1 MIRLLV
7 SRWPRPHHHT
17 GLRHRAP
24 IVYGIDATRRS
35 VRSCAM
41 ADMTMSCAVEDTT
54 VRAEMPAR
62 MTSETAACA
71 REDTEAYARTALPSE
86 RTDRTSKRV
95 NDHDAVDGS
104 RTRNA
109 DTRGK
114 DAIRAEDD
122 TGLYSANICD
132 DRESPRE
139 HHAD

>member
-1 MIRLLV
+1 
-7 SRWPRPHHHT
+7 
-17 GLRHRAP
+17 
-24 IVYGIDATRRS
+24 
-35 VRSCAM
+35 M

-104 RTRNA
+104 RTPQ
-109 DTRGK
+109 RGHPWVRMQ
-114 DAIRAEDD
+114 ARP
-122 TGLYSANICD
+122 THRPVLRRYL
-132 DRESPRE
+132 R
-139 HHAD
+139 

>member
-1 MIRLLV
+1 
-7 SRWPRPHHHT
+7 
-17 GLRHRAP
+17 
-24 IVYGIDATRRS
+24 
-35 VRSCAM
+35 M

-71 REDTEAYARTALPSE
+71 HEDTEAYARAALPSE

-109 DTRGK
+109 TPVGK
-114 DAIRAEDD
+114 DAGPADTPACTPPIFAMTGRAPVS
-122 TGLYSANICD
+122 TM
-132 DRESPRE
+132 R
-139 HHAD
+139 